1 MKIEMLLLSLSC
13 ARGVKG
19 LREAL
24 HCVVRV
30 RLRENFRRA
39 LRPPSAVRICRVVA
53 QASQDVAKP
62 KVSQKCH
69 KDVAMVSRDVAE
81 VSQKCHRFVAN
92 CHKMS
97 QGVTAKDIT
106 GHQPPTASHAATSA
120 ASLAAA

>member
-1 MKIEMLLLSLSC
+1 M
-13 ARGVKG
+13 AAWR
-19 LREAL
+19 LRRCGCGEAL
-24 HCVVRV
+24 HARRRLHAGRRV
-30 RLRENFRRA
+30 RFWLSE
-39 LRPPSAVRICRVVA
+39 
-53 QASQDVAKP
+53 QAAARGGGAEDVAE
-62 KVSQKCH
+62 VSQKCH